1 MNPIPIEDYLAKTLQ
16 QLESFYVQMDKAT
29 GDLLFRYVGSYKQ
42 FRHNTLSESLACY
55 LKGIKTIS
63 TLNACVILL
72 HHGHVQEIGALCRMA
87 DDFCNEIFF
96 LLQPQGD
103 NNSFSADQIQFL
115 ENFFQEEFDKPADPL
130 RSTQKRGTVSVKK
143 IHATFGKLSK
153 GELNPSDAQELLRT
167 THQAF
172 SGYVHGAYP
181 HIMEMCGG
189 NPPKYH
195 VTGMLRTPR
204 IEEWR
209 KQLVIYVQRLIIASI
224 FVARKLGETDL
235 EAPLRKLLEEF
246 EKATGTEPVL
256 KASEL
261 LKRYKE
267 RQIT

>member
-1 MNPIPIEDYLAKTLQ
+1 MSIEDYLAKTLQ
-16 QLESFYVQMDKAT
+16 QLEQFYAEMDKAT
-29 GDLLFRYVGSYKQ
+29 GDLLFRDVGPFKQ
-42 FRHNTLSESLACY
+42 FRHETLTESLACY

-63 TLNACVILL
+63 TLNACVVLL
-72 HHGHVQEIGALCRMA
+72 RHGYAQEVGALCRMA

-103 NNSFSADQIQFL
+103 DGSFSADQVRFL
-115 ENFFQEEFDKPADPL
+115 ENFFQEEFDEPVDPL
-130 RSTQKRGTVSVKK
+130 RSTQKRGTVPVRK
-143 IHATFGKLSK
+143 IHATFGKLAA

-189 NPPKYH
+189 NPQRFH
-195 VTGMLRTPR
+195 VSGMLGTPR

-209 KQLVIYVQRLIIASI
+209 GQLIGYVQRLIIASV
-224 FVARKLGETDL
+224 FVARKLGVTDL
-235 EAPLRKLLEEF
+235 EAPLRALLEDF

-261 LKRYKE
+261 LAKYKKDHA
-267 RQIT
+267 T